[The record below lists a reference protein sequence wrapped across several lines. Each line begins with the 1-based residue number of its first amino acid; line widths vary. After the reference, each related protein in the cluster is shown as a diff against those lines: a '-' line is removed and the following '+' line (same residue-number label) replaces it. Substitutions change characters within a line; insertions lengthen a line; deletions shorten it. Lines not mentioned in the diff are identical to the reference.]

1 MWLLIS
7 GMDLFMR
14 PKAGRKARGAVRR
27 LVEMVDWSG
36 RAGHFRYCDETLA
49 NQIIGMRGI
58 GNKILAVLAGGGLL
72 VAPLVMAIWWPN
84 GGRPARVRDFY
95 PKTPPRR
102 VVISGYQGDTMEPFI
117 SRDGRYLL
125 FNNLNQP
132 PVNTDIFYAERQDD
146 FNWMFRGPVRGVN
159 TPALE
164 GCPTMDRN
172 GQMFFVSPRDYA
184 RTLCTI
190 YTGKFKDGEVAEVRL
205 VESISR
211 KQPGMVNFDVDV
223 SPDGSTLIFVDS
235 RFKPGAGPQFARLVM
250 AVWNGTQ
257 FVRSP
262 DSDRLMATVN
272 QAGLNYAPTISA
284 SLRTLFFT
292 RFDARSGFKG
302 PQIYRATR
310 PTVTVPFD
318 PPEHLAGL
326 GDYVEGS
333 AFGPDERIRIANRD

>member
-1 MWLLIS
+1 MEV
-7 GMDLFMR
+7 
-14 PKAGRKARGAVRR
+14 GRLAAE
-27 LVEMVDWSG
+27 LADWSG
-36 RAGHFRYCDETLA
+36 RAGTFRYCDE
-49 NQIIGMRGI
+49 
-58 GNKILAVLAGGGLL
+58 ILAKRTNRMHGIWNKTWAILAGGGLL
-72 VAPLVMAIWWPN
+72 AALLAVVILWPTGGRLAPL
-84 GGRPARVRDFY
+84 RDFY

-102 VVISGYQGDTMEPFI
+102 VVISGYQGDTMEPFV

-132 PVNTDIFYAERQDD
+132 PMNTDIFYAERQDD
-146 FNWMFRGPVRGVN
+146 FNWIFRGPVQGVN

-190 YTGKFKDGEVAEVRL
+190 YTGWFKDGDVTGVRR

-235 RFKPGAGPQFARLVM
+235 RFKPGVGPQFAHLVL
-250 AVWNGTQ
+250 AVWDGTHY
-257 FVRSP
+257 VRSP
-262 DSDRLMATVN
+262 DSDRLLATVN
-272 QAGLNYAPTISA
+272 QPGLNYAPTISA

-292 RFDARSGFKG
+292 RFDSWSRYKG

-310 PTVTVPFD
+310 PTVSVSFD

-326 GDYVEGS
+326 GDYVEGT
-333 AFGPDERIRIANRD
+333 ALGPDERWLYFHRQDGGRFQLYAVSLR